1 MIGCSTL
8 PQLLK
13 SSADLEMLREAVNFS
28 RRILKGQPVKDYFK
42 GIFGSPCLF
51 RDLSYSSG
59 EMPVELNPG
68 AEQTTDEDIEGKSI
82 LDNFIADRTKSHN
95 RIPQEIYWHS
105 FP

>member
-28 RRILKGQPVKDYFK
+28 RRILKGQPVKGLLQRYLR
-42 GIFGSPCLF
+42 SPCLF